1 MQESQESEGAR
12 WSTLTACAIFTLI
25 AAGLIVRL
33 VLIWRVGNASNG
45 ALTGGSDAPS
55 YIILGHSLA
64 TGKGLTYVGQPTAL
78 RAPLYPFLL
87 SVLDST
93 LGANALLAMRM
104 FQFVIAILTALMCAK
119 VVSVLGAKHAQRIAF
134 AIALSMPT
142 LLFFTTQILTE
153 ALTAF
158 LVSSFL
164 YFAVREIKGENRLSP
179 IVGMGVCGGLL
190 LLLRFNTIFIPLIM
204 IAAVLRL
211 PITLKD
217 IKRVAIPVAISGL
230 FVCPW
235 LIRNLVVFNGGI
247 LYSSQTG
254 IVAFQGAVE
263 PSGRTQP
270 KDQGVWREP
279 GWWFSDIE
287 TDTPSRLQ
295 FPSEVQLNRLATR
308 AAWNAWRSLGFRV
321 VPLLIDKVSYFWF
334 STDQLFQTSGFSQ
347 KQRLLRASGVLFY
360 LLALAFAVAG
370 FMRLRRWERKI
381 ANVLFL
387 YCLLATLLHLPA
399 TMNTRL
405 RSPLIDP
412 LICILAALEISA
424 LLRSPKRVPEALRSP
439 AYAESPAD

>member
-1 MQESQESEGAR
+1 MPDSQESERLR
-12 WSTLTACAIFTLI
+12 WSTLTAWAIVALI

-33 VLIWRVGNASNG
+33 VLIWRVGNASSG

-64 TGKGLTYVGQPTAL
+64 AGKGFAYVGQPTAL
-78 RAPLYPFLL
+78 RPPLYPLLL
-87 SVLDST
+87 SVLNLT

-104 FQFVIAILTALMCAK
+104 FQFFIAILTALMCAK
-119 VVSVLGAKHAQRIAF
+119 TVSIIGGKHAQRIAF

-153 ALTAF
+153 ALAAF
-158 LVSSFL
+158 LVSCFF
-164 YFAVREIKGENRLSP
+164 YFAVREIKEKSRLSP
-179 IVGMGVCGGLL
+179 LIGMGVSAGLL

-204 IAAVLRL
+204 ISAVLRL

-217 IKRVAIPVAISGL
+217 IKRVAIPVAISAL

-235 LIRNLVVFNGGI
+235 LIRNLIVFHGGI

-254 IVAFQGAVE
+254 IVAFQGAVA

-270 KDQGVWREP
+270 EDQGHWREA
-279 GWWFSDIE
+279 GWWLSDIE
-287 TDTPSRLQ
+287 TDTPRRLQ
-295 FPSEVQLNRLATR
+295 FPSEVELNRIATR
-308 AAWNAWRSLGFRV
+308 AAWKAWRGLGLRV
-321 VPLLIDKVSYFWF
+321 VPLLIKKVSYFWL
-334 STDQLFQTSGFSQ
+334 SSDQLFDTSGFSQ
-347 KQRLLRASGVLFY
+347 KQRLLRACGVLFY

-370 FMRLRRWERKI
+370 FVRLRRRERKI
-381 ANVLFL
+381 ANVLLL
-387 YCLLATLLHLPA
+387 YCILATLLHLPA

-412 LICILAALEISA
+412 LVCILAALEISA
-424 LLRSPKRVPEALRSP
+424 LQRSRKPAREALLSP
-439 AYAESPAD
+439 SYTDSTAD